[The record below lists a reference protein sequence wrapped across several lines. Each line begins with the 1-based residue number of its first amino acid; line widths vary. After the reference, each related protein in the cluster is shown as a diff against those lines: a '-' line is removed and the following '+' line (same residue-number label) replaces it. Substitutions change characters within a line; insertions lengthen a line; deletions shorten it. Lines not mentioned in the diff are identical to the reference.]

1 VSARVASSKALESP
15 AERAVAKGR
24 AKPKRKS
31 RASGPQHELT
41 ALALK
46 ACLIARDAAY
56 NIKDL
61 LTNES
66 RMAFLT
72 LRDCEKELDQIERD
86 IDERMPEAITRVN
99 EDKARELLAC
109 LKFITDL
116 ERIGDLLLSVALH
129 MQSPGVSPDEE
140 ETALMVEMATI
151 LHTMLDQVHEGFQ
164 KRDLECARAVLQADC
179 KIDRICQAVF
189 QRNLVEKRGQ
199 RDLSDFNVML
209 MAQALERAGDHTKN
223 LAEELYGLIEGH
235 TLRHPPKRRP
245 AAG

>member
-1 VSARVASSKALESP
+1 VSGRITETRAYESGATVAKP
-15 AERAVAKGR
+15 RAKRKRKGR
-24 AKPKRKS
+24 A
-31 RASGPQHELT
+31 SGAQHELT
-41 ALALK
+41 AQALK

-61 LTNES
+61 LTNSS

-116 ERIGDLLLSVALH
+116 ERIGDLLLSAALRL
-129 MQSPGVSPDEE
+129 QSPGGPPDEE
-140 ETALMVEMATI
+140 EKALMVEMATI
-151 LHTMLDQVHEGFQ
+151 LHEMLDQVHEGFQ
-164 KRDLECARAVLQADC
+164 KRDLECARAVLRADG

-189 QRNLVEKRGQ
+189 QRNLVENRGM
-199 RDLSDFNVML
+199 RNASDFNVLL

-223 LAEELYGLIEGH
+223 LAEELYSLIEGH